1 MMKTWNKGRTDGNKG
16 RTDDIKLREKN
27 IIKSKQ
33 KYKNLRCN
41 VQLFG

>member
-16 RTDDIKLREKN
+16 RTDDIKLRETN

-33 KYKNLRCN
+33 KYKN
-41 VQLFG
+41 